1 MVAIYRKQYI
11 DTMLIDAG
19 WMEGKNW
26 LNEVEVY
33 GMPNKSGSGFADYVL
48 YDDAHRPLAVIEAKK
63 TCADVASGRQQAELY
78 ADSLERQ
85 YGRRPVIFLTNGFP
99 RSYPFPQLSKNWN
112 MFQMVQAIMVRLQNA
127 IFIIRHQPKMQNS
140 RKYRK
145 IHIR

>member
-1 MVAIYRKQYI
+1 
-11 DTMLIDAG
+11 MLIDAG

-85 YGRRPVIFLTNGFP
+85 YGRRPVIFLTNGFET
-99 RSYPFPQLSKNWN
+99 RIVDGQYPERRFPAFIPEEISKNGL
-112 MFQMVQAIMVRLQNA
+112 I
-127 IFIIRHQPKMQNS
+127 
-140 RKYRK
+140 
-145 IHIR
+145 